1 MRILPVA
8 LAIAAAVS
16 PALARPVAA
25 QETMP
30 KFYVYGEDD
39 DAADLQTC
47 RVSHQEAIALVKS
60 QLRGAGMAV
69 ETNQDAEGP
78 VMDTYVNINALPLDA
93 SPASCAY
100 NFELTFETFTE
111 AANPFTGESEFAKLT
126 YCSRGSLMIWQ
137 KAEAQQAVHDSLRGY
152 VRDCLAKYRSRND
165 R

>member
-1 MRILPVA
+1 MRLLPGT
-8 LAIAAAVS
+8 LAIIAALS
-16 PALARPVAA
+16 PALAGPVVA

-39 DAADLQTC
+39 EAEELQTC
-47 RVSHQEAIALVKS
+47 QVSHREAIALVKS

-69 ETNQDAEGP
+69 ETEAETEDA
-78 VMDTYVNINALPLDA
+78 VMDTYVNINALPIDT
-93 SPASCAY
+93 SPGSCAY
-100 NFELTFETFTE
+100 SFELTFETFND

-126 YCSRGSLMIWQ
+126 YCNRGSLMIWR
-137 KAEAQQAVHDSLRGY
+137 KAEAQEAVHDSLRGY